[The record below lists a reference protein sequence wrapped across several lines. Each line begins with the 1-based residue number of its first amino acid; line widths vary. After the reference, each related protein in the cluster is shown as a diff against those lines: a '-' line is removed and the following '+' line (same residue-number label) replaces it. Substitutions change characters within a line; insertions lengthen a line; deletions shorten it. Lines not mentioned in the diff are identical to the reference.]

1 MKRSA
6 SLSLVLMGSL
16 SLGLAG
22 CGDEPVKEEFQTFNS
37 VGDCVRS
44 GEFTLQQCQ
53 TMADD
58 AKKQAPKFAS
68 KEECEKA
75 FGIGACE
82 TGQVAAAP
90 ADKAPQNGTTSLT
103 DSSYRSSG
111 SSWMPLMAGY
121 MMGRFMSGGTAMQ
134 GAQPLF
140 RGPEQQPQQG
150 TTGTTT
156 TSYARTYRT
165 AGGETV
171 RTDSTGRV
179 SNPSPAVR
187 QSFAQSA
194 KPFNARTMTTSKG
207 GFGGSSKFGGSAGS

>member
-1 MKRSA
+1 MKRSR
-6 SLSLVLMGSL
+6 SLSIVLMSSL

-37 VGDCVRS
+37 LSDCVSS
-44 GEFTLQQCQ
+44 GEFTAAQCQ
-53 TMADD
+53 SMADE

-82 TGQVAAAP
+82 TEQTAAAP
-90 ADKAPQNGTTSLT
+90 GAQATQNGTTSLT
-103 DSSYRSSG
+103 DSSHRSG

-140 RGPEQQPQQG
+140 RGSEQPQQG
-150 TTGTTT
+150 AAGTTT
-156 TSYARTYRT
+156 TTSRVYRT

-171 RTDSTGRV
+171 RTDPSGRV
-179 SNPSPAVR
+179 ANPSTSVR
-187 QSFAQSA
+187 QGFSQSA
-194 KPFNARTMTTSKG
+194 KPFNARTMTTSRG
-207 GFGGSSKFGGSAGS
+207 GFGGSSKFGGSVGS